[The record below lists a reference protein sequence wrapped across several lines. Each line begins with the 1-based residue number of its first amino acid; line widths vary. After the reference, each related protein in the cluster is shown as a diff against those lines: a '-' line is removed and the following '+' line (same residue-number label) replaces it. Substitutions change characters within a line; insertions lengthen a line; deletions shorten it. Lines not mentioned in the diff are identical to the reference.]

1 MAPKR
6 VALNKIK
13 SLTFESGVQTEAR
26 RTDPIRKS
34 SPVKTYGHR
43 RLSYELKIGVV
54 IGLI

>member
-34 SPVKTYGHR
+34 PSALGDGRHR
-43 RLSYELKIGVV
+43 LL
-54 IGLI
+54 LL